1 MKQARAEL
9 GQAQLKL
16 ELRFTLIKGLLHY
29 IDDYKLPLH
38 ITEHDK
44 SVILVTSTYL
54 HNSLLN
60 CQLPCLLSYLL
71 SYKPPYI
78 EDQTVLQ

>member
-9 GQAQLKL
+9 GQAQLQL

-44 SVILVTSTYL
+44 SVNFVTSTYL
-54 HNSLLN
+54 HTSLLN
-60 CQLPCLLSYLL
+60 C
-71 SYKPPYI
+71 
-78 EDQTVLQ
+78 